1 MNQLRKKAK
10 YLTAVVVFA
19 LWLVTGCAHGKNS
32 AVTGV
37 PRPVSESAIIENT
50 AGKEVKKESSETV
63 SVAPVA
69 PVVKA
74 PKATGVEEVS
84 DAGGSSRDLAILSG
98 PAEGLVTEEE
108 IPESPEDTIVGDDV
122 DEFFDDGDVKKELPV
137 TAVEAL
143 VPDPLI
149 KFNRAMFEVNDRLYF
164 WCLKPVAKGYKKVT
178 PSFFRKGVMN
188 FFYNLGT
195 PVRLVGSILQGK
207 YKGAGSELG
216 RFVVNTTVGVGGVWD
231 PADRFFGLKP
241 SEEDLGQTLATYNI
255 DNGCYIVWPL
265 LGPSTLRDT
274 VGKAGDVFLNP
285 LFYLTPNELAWGLSG
300 LDGINET
307 SYRIGDYET
316 IKSTYM
322 DPYVMIRDL
331 YITHRKKKIAE

>member
-1 MNQLRKKAK
+1 MNPLRKKAK
-10 YLTAVVVFA
+10 YFATIVVIA
-19 LWLVTGCAHGKNS
+19 LLLVTGCAHGKNS
-32 AVTGV
+32 VVTADPGL
-37 PRPVSESAIIENT
+37 VSERVKVENT
-50 AGKEVKKESSETV
+50 AVKEVKKETSVTV
-63 SVAPVA
+63 PVVPVA

-74 PKATGVEEVS
+74 PKATRTEGVV
-84 DAGGSSRDLAILSG
+84 DTGGASKDLAILSR
-98 PAEGLVTEEE
+98 PAEGMVTEEE
-108 IPESPEDTIVGDDV
+108 IPESPEDIIVGDDV
-122 DEFFDDGDVKKELPV
+122 DEFFDEGEVQKELPV
-137 TAVEAL
+137 TVVEAL

-178 PSFFRKGVMN
+178 PAFFRKGVMN
-188 FFYNLGT
+188 FFTNLGT
-195 PVRLVGSILQGK
+195 PVRFVGSVLQGK

-241 SEEDLGQTLATYNI
+241 SEEDFGQTLGAYNI
-255 DNGCYIVWPL
+255 DNGCYIVWPV

-274 VGKAGDVFLNP
+274 VGKAGDFFLNP
-285 LFYLTPNELAWGLSG
+285 LHYLHPNELAWELIG
-300 LDGINET
+300 LDVINET

>member
-1 MNQLRKKAK
+1 MNPLRLRKKAK
-10 YLTAVVVFA
+10 HLAAIAVFA

-32 AVTGV
+32 AVTADPGAGPESIKAENNAVKEAKHNKAVTV
-37 PRPVSESAIIENT
+37 PVEPAPQAVKVPKTT
-50 AGKEVKKESSETV
+50 ANKPSK
-63 SVAPVA
+63 
-69 PVVKA
+69 
-74 PKATGVEEVS
+74 
-84 DAGGSSRDLAILSG
+84 DLATASH
-98 PAEGLVTEEE
+98 PAEGVVVTEED
-108 IPESPEDTIVGDDV
+108 IPESPEEIVIGDDV
-122 DEFFDDGDVKKELPV
+122 DDFFDDGDAPKELPV

-178 PSFFRKGVMN
+178 PAFFRKGVMN

-195 PVRLVGSILQGK
+195 PVRLVGSVLQGK

-241 SEEDLGQTLATYNI
+241 SEEDFGQTLGAYNI
-255 DNGCYIVWPL
+255 DNGCYIVWPF

-285 LFYLTPNELAWGLSG
+285 LFYLTPNELAWGLTG
-300 LDGINET
+300 LDVVNET